1 MKTRSLK
8 RLLSLLLC
16 LCLVAGLLPGT
27 ALAANASNA
36 GPNPNATT
44 QDNNTHIIVAETA
57 TNDAKFCPY
66 TTYSGYIISAPAGM
80 SYDLS
85 TNTLTLNNYNGAGYY
100 IQTNMMGSDFK
111 VQLIGTNVLDGMDIW
126 GFGWGCGLTFT
137 GSGTLTVNSS
147 MTRSYGLQLNGE
159 GAEPI
164 LHVSQE
170 STVTVYGDGVGH
182 AIFLEGSTSLS
193 ASPITYGGTLSGGTP
208 VAKRPNLR
216 TGDVDTGNGVI
227 SCLVCTKNG
236 DSSGT
241 YYGFATA
248 YSSIPVSITYNLWKL
263 TGTPASGF
271 TFAEKVMD
279 ESTGQQ
285 VSYVST
291 DGQDPPP
298 GVLENYTM
306 VQEDLANWSIS
317 SDGDFLHPATVVIFS
332 PSGAEVPDVLSITTT
347 SLPGGTVN
355 QDYPSTTLTA
365 TGYDPAK
372 ALTWTAEGLPDGL
385 TLSTGGVLSGT
396 PAESGSFIVKV
407 TAQVAGSGATGTTAR
422 RSFVLSIASN
432 PFLFTLDNIDPDV
445 YGKQC
450 YLKGETV
457 NGTNLTLW
465 SGELKQ
471 GTTSLPVSD
480 QCLGATMAEVN
491 LIYYYSGGAVD
502 LATYTGSITLSEG
515 GRADLTGKGDVL
527 VALPEIQF
535 AATYPGVTGSFGFQ
549 ITSGGFSYSAGS
561 LAPKG
566 TDSWFLTAYLNYN
579 PSEASTLYDLD
590 NPIFSGPGV
599 EKDSST
605 GRYTYT
611 PTENSGSS
619 PITITLTESKL
630 REYTVTL
637 TSSDGKSLPDLSG
650 ARLTVSQSGMYGTN
664 TATATVTYDESTQT
678 NSAKMQL
685 YSGNASVSLI
695 QSGKYAP
702 KDSTVNIPADS
713 SSVTVDVVPSE
724 LKDMSLAI
732 SAVPE
737 ADALAEYAR
746 LLGQQNSA
754 VTISAGDETAKIGSY
769 NILTESPNKKTIYSS
784 SSAALYDTLYENGGT
799 CTIAWEESGPVHSG
813 QQEFTWK
820 KGNLSEHAILEVSL
834 KGGVLAE
841 VTNQSST
848 VYFTPWWYNPADKSW
863 HMGAS
868 VRAGVGQTAQLAL
881 WCPGSTGT
889 EADWNLLLVPQGA
902 AITKGL
908 TWGEAKTAYWGM
920 PFIEDVS
927 IQDNA
932 VVTTA
937 APLTVNKTAVDNI
950 QYPLQPY
957 STFVGPDQFDSTD
970 DLLVYTGHIQVNEV
984 YEAAMGGMTRLRLDA
999 AGTDSSGRVATQ
1011 ISSVVVNGVEYPYTK
1026 IQLETEPPQKDQLV
1040 SIQFQT
1046 YYQIDFSQPVEL
1058 PCDITVYAKPMLEA
1072 SDAVLQLSVK
1082 LENHSAL
1089 QLVNTA
1095 VVKAP
1100 DLSVSLPSVT
1110 GGDTVTAY
1118 VTAPSEYPT
1127 VRIYD
1132 GDELVATSDRNGSVQ
1147 IPLCGTSKSMTTSH
1161 RLTFRSFNN
1170 GGAEGPS
1177 VTKTVLHADG
1187 LPTVTAQHLLYGNR
1201 DVSRNTVY
1209 SFTSSYPAPFRMT
1222 CTIENAEN
1230 IAGNVSF
1237 AVRFLDGTIRY
1248 IEAKRSGKAFTT
1260 EAFTSSSP
1268 VIGAQVLYEIDWDK
1282 VQAAMNANLNVPGNT
1297 LGGSNSFESTI
1308 VLPWSDYKNELTQYQ
1323 EAFQYLEDNDNKEDA
1338 QKYQD
1343 ALKTNGDEMKNEGT
1357 LNFGRAESQ
1366 DPVDVNSGAKTAQ
1379 EMFDYLDKAAITDLK
1394 SGQTLYTGFTRQVTQ
1409 AFFQAEL
1416 GSGSGFSRLILA
1428 DGDDIKYE
1436 MYVKLIELANKEGT
1450 GTLVL
1455 AADYVTGGDGNP
1467 LYMEIGSVAVQGIA
1481 ATAAASNG
1489 QSASAPLSKSGGARN
1504 GDTSTP
1510 SSGGYYFTDIGDDQ
1524 TMSAMDYA
1532 SCVSDGYVTGMNTG
1546 LDVINTAGYYIDGTV
1561 DSVGTSGFAAGG
1573 YTTAL
1578 AVAGVGKATYDT
1590 AVNYSTLG
1598 DLYTM
1603 SANLLNSPCAQK
1615 LAQVNPGFISNMQN
1629 QLTEYKAMLDD
1640 AGAWNI
1646 GMGAYNVVNGAV
1658 GAAGGYA
1665 IPWVTL
1671 ATAGLG
1677 MFGDAIVKQKVSNC
1691 EATGTVLYDTM
1702 QLFIK
1707 KYANQYDDP
1716 ECKGGSTS
1724 NPEEPYRACIDPSGV
1739 VYEAVLSNPVEGAT
1753 VTLYTDSINYAPT
1766 YQTTKDDKTGATYQ
1780 IMVDQ
1785 YGNPATP
1792 TNADSASAAKLTI
1805 PEENSTIP
1813 AETVLTTGA
1822 DGRYQWMVTEGLWYV
1837 TAHKEG
1843 YQDGNSGNDVAA
1855 VVSSGRGTDTINWLP
1870 VSPEQLNV
1878 NIPLVSYEAPTV
1890 TAEYRSDGVY
1900 LTFSKYMDDDTL
1912 TANNFTV
1919 YAIGEDTEPIQITVK
1934 KLNSEKAPDNI
1945 DYNGAAAGYGTAPS
1959 YTSQIKLAPVS
1970 GTLSGKI
1977 AVIIGSGVLSYAG
1990 VPYTSRSTVNTISGS
2005 VSEGAL
2011 VTPPTLSHSG
2021 GQVAYGSTVTIT
2033 IPKGAAVY
2041 YTTDG
2046 TTPSATNGTRY
2057 YAGQTIPITQS
2068 MTLKAVAVKYDQ
2080 TSSTVTANFTVPSNA
2095 STTVIGDPSSQP
2107 GTGSGGS
2114 GGGGG
2119 GGGGGGSSSYSISV
2133 PSSSSIKGGSIT
2145 VSPQQAAKG
2154 DTVTITVTPDKGY
2167 ELEKLTV
2174 TDAKGNEL
2182 TLTEQGNG
2190 KYVFTMPGS
2199 SVKIEV
2205 SFREA
2210 VPIWESC
2217 TGGAECPAHLFT
2229 DVNTSAWYHKA
2240 VDYVLANGLMSG
2252 YGNGLF
2258 GPDDILSR
2266 AQLCQI
2272 IYNLEG
2278 QPATTSGSAFTDVA
2292 DGAWYADA
2300 VTWAASQSIVGG
2312 YGGGLFG
2319 PEDNITREQL
2329 AAILYRYAQAKGYD
2343 TASGADLSAY
2353 GDASDVSSWAIPA
2366 MQWACGTGVIMG
2378 VTEST
2383 LLPQGSATRAQ
2394 VATMLMRF
2402 CEYYADTK

>member
-1 MKTRSLK
+1 
-8 RLLSLLLC
+8 
-16 LCLVAGLLPGT
+16 
-27 ALAANASNA
+27 
-36 GPNPNATT
+36 
-44 QDNNTHIIVAETA
+44 
-57 TNDAKFCPY
+57 
-66 TTYSGYIISAPAGM
+66 
-80 SYDLS
+80 
-85 TNTLTLNNYNGAGYY
+85 
-100 IQTNMMGSDFK
+100 
-111 VQLIGTNVLDGMDIW
+111 
-126 GFGWGCGLTFT
+126 
-137 GSGTLTVNSS
+137 

-227 SCLVCTKNG
+227 SCLVCTKNV

-306 VQEDLANWSIS
+306 VQEDLANWTIS

-347 SLPGGTVN
+347 SLPGGKTGES
-355 QDYPSTTLTA
+355 YPSTTLTA

-407 TAQVAGSGATGTTAR
+407 TAQVNGSDAAGTTAR
-422 RSFVLSIASN
+422 RSFVLSIESN
-432 PFLFTLDNIDPDV
+432 PFQFILSGEIDSDV

-450 YLKGETV
+450 YLKGTTV

-465 SGELKQ
+465 SGVLKQ

-480 QCLGATMAEVN
+480 QCLGATMTEVN

-502 LATYTGSITLSEG
+502 LATYTNLNGITLSEG
-515 GRADLTGKGDVL
+515 DSAALTGKGDVL

-590 NPIFSGPGV
+590 NPIFSGSGV
-599 EKDSST
+599 GKDDST

-754 VTISAGDETAKIGSY
+754 VTIRAGDETAKIGSY

-937 APLTVNKTAVDNI
+937 KPLTMDKTAVDNI

-984 YEAAMGGMTRLRLDA
+984 YEAAMGGMTRLWLDA

-1026 IQLETEPPQKDQLV
+1026 IQLETEPSQKDQLV

-1046 YYQIDFSQPVEL
+1046 YYQIDFSEPVEL

-1118 VTAPSEYPT
+1118 VTAPPDYPT

-1209 SFTSSYPAPFRMT
+1209 SFTSSYPAPFRMS
-1222 CTIENAEN
+1222 CSMENADQ
-1230 IAGNVSF
+1230 IKGGVSF

-1248 IEAKRSGKAFTT
+1248 IEAKQSGNTFTT

-1282 VQAAMNANLNVPGNT
+1282 VQAAMNANLKVPGNT

-1323 EAFQYLEDNDNKEDA
+1323 EAFQYLKDNKEDA
-1338 QKYQD
+1338 QKYQN
-1343 ALKTNGDEMKNEGT
+1343 ALEANGDKMKEEGT
-1357 LNFGRAESQ
+1357 LTFGRATSQ

-1379 EMFDYLDKAAITDLK
+1379 EMFDHLDNAAITNLQQ
-1394 SGQTLYTGFTRQVTQ
+1394 GQTLYTGFTRQVTKN
-1409 AFFQAEL
+1409 FFQAEL

-1428 DGDDIKYE
+1428 DGNNIKYE
-1436 MYVKLIELANKEGT
+1436 MYVKLIDLANKEGT

-1467 LYMEIGSVAVQGIA
+1467 LYMEIGSVAVQGTT
-1481 ATAAASNG
+1481 TAGTGNVPFAST
-1489 QSASAPLSKSGGARN
+1489 PLAKSSTTRN
-1504 GDTSTP
+1504 GDTSAP
-1510 SSGGYYFTDIGDDQ
+1510 SSGGYYFTDIGDNQ
-1524 TMSAMDYA
+1524 TMDAMDYA
-1532 SCVSDGYVTGMNTG
+1532 SCVSDGYVTGMSTG

-1561 DSVGTSGFAAGG
+1561 DSVGESGFAAGG

-1578 AVAGVGKATYDT
+1578 SVAGVGKATYDT

-1646 GMGAYNVVNGAV
+1646 GMGAYNIVNGAV

-1724 NPEEPYRACIDPSGV
+1724 NDKNPEEPYRACIDPSGV
-1739 VYEAVLSNPVEGAT
+1739 VYEAVLSNPVVGAT

-1855 VVSSGRGTDTINWLP
+1855 VVSSGSGTDTINWLP

-1878 NIPLVSYEAPTV
+1878 NIPLVSHEAPTV
-1890 TAEYRSDGVY
+1890 TAEYRADGVY

-1912 TANNFTV
+1912 TADNFTV

-1959 YTSQIKLAPVS
+1959 YTRQIKLAPVS

-2119 GGGGGGSSSYSISV
+2119 GGAATYAINV
-2133 PSSSSIKGGSIT
+2133 PEATTGGSIT
-2145 VSPQQAAKG
+2145 VSPEKAAKG
-2154 DTVTITVTPDKGY
+2154 DTVTITVKPNKGFV
-2167 ELEKLTV
+2167 LDTLTV
-2174 TDAKGNEL
+2174 TDAKGNKL
-2182 TLTEQGNG
+2182 TLTPAGSNQ
-2190 KYVFTMPGS
+2190 YTFTMPDSKVEIKVSFKESAEQQTIPFIDVYESDYYYDAVYWAVKNGVTNGTSATTFSPDVTVTRAQMVTFLWRAHGSPKTSGENPFADVSSSAYYYDAVLWAVANGITKGS
-2199 SVKIEV
+2199 SATTF
-2205 SFREA
+2205 S
-2210 VPIWESC
+2210 
-2217 TGGAECPAHLFT
+2217 
-2229 DVNTSAWYHKA
+2229 
-2240 VDYVLANGLMSG
+2240 
-2252 YGNGLF
+2252 
-2258 GPDDILSR
+2258 PDAPVTR
-2266 AQLCQI
+2266 AQAVTFQWRTA
-2272 IYNLEG
+2272 G
-2278 QPATTSGSAFTDVA
+2278 SPKATGDSFSDVA
-2292 DGAWYADA
+2292 ADTYYADA
-2300 VTWAASQSIVGG
+2300 VTWAVANGITNGTSATTFS
-2312 YGGGLFG
+2312 
-2319 PEDNITREQL
+2319 PETPVSRAQ
-2329 AAILYRYAQAKGYD
+2329 AVTFLYRELA
-2343 TASGADLSAY
+2343 
-2353 GDASDVSSWAIPA
+2353 
-2366 MQWACGTGVIMG
+2366 
-2378 VTEST
+2378 
-2383 LLPQGSATRAQ
+2383 
-2394 VATMLMRF
+2394 
-2402 CEYYADTK
+2402 

>member
-1 MKTRSLK
+1 M
-8 RLLSLLLC
+8 
-16 LCLVAGLLPGT
+16 
-27 ALAANASNA
+27 
-36 GPNPNATT
+36 
-44 QDNNTHIIVAETA
+44 
-57 TNDAKFCPY
+57 
-66 TTYSGYIISAPAGM
+66 
-80 SYDLS
+80 
-85 TNTLTLNNYNGAGYY
+85 
-100 IQTNMMGSDFK
+100 
-111 VQLIGTNVLDGMDIW
+111 
-126 GFGWGCGLTFT
+126 
-137 GSGTLTVNSS
+137 
-147 MTRSYGLQLNGE
+147 
-159 GAEPI
+159 
-164 LHVSQE
+164 
-170 STVTVYGDGVGH
+170 
-182 AIFLEGSTSLS
+182 
-193 ASPITYGGTLSGGTP
+193 
-208 VAKRPNLR
+208 
-216 TGDVDTGNGVI
+216 
-227 SCLVCTKNG
+227 
-236 DSSGT
+236 
-241 YYGFATA
+241 
-248 YSSIPVSITYNLWKL
+248 
-263 TGTPASGF
+263 
-271 TFAEKVMD
+271 
-279 ESTGQQ
+279 
-285 VSYVST
+285 
-291 DGQDPPP
+291 
-298 GVLENYTM
+298 
-306 VQEDLANWSIS
+306 
-317 SDGDFLHPATVVIFS
+317 
-332 PSGAEVPDVLSITTT
+332 
-347 SLPGGTVN
+347 
-355 QDYPSTTLTA
+355 
-365 TGYDPAK
+365 
-372 ALTWTAEGLPDGL
+372 
-385 TLSTGGVLSGT
+385 
-396 PAESGSFIVKV
+396 
-407 TAQVAGSGATGTTAR
+407 
-422 RSFVLSIASN
+422 
-432 PFLFTLDNIDPDV
+432 
-445 YGKQC
+445 
-450 YLKGETV
+450 
-457 NGTNLTLW
+457 
-465 SGELKQ
+465 
-471 GTTSLPVSD
+471 
-480 QCLGATMAEVN
+480 
-491 LIYYYSGGAVD
+491 
-502 LATYTGSITLSEG
+502 
-515 GRADLTGKGDVL
+515 
-527 VALPEIQF
+527 
-535 AATYPGVTGSFGFQ
+535 
-549 ITSGGFSYSAGS
+549 
-561 LAPKG
+561 
-566 TDSWFLTAYLNYN
+566 
-579 PSEASTLYDLD
+579 
-590 NPIFSGPGV
+590 
-599 EKDSST
+599 
-605 GRYTYT
+605 
-611 PTENSGSS
+611 
-619 PITITLTESKL
+619 
-630 REYTVTL
+630 
-637 TSSDGKSLPDLSG
+637 
-650 ARLTVSQSGMYGTN
+650 
-664 TATATVTYDESTQT
+664 
-678 NSAKMQL
+678 
-685 YSGNASVSLI
+685 
-695 QSGKYAP
+695 
-702 KDSTVNIPADS
+702 
-713 SSVTVDVVPSE
+713 
-724 LKDMSLAI
+724 
-732 SAVPE
+732 
-737 ADALAEYAR
+737 
-746 LLGQQNSA
+746 
-754 VTISAGDETAKIGSY
+754 
-769 NILTESPNKKTIYSS
+769 
-784 SSAALYDTLYENGGT
+784 
-799 CTIAWEESGPVHSG
+799 
-813 QQEFTWK
+813 
-820 KGNLSEHAILEVSL
+820 
-834 KGGVLAE
+834 
-841 VTNQSST
+841 
-848 VYFTPWWYNPADKSW
+848 
-863 HMGAS
+863 
-868 VRAGVGQTAQLAL
+868 
-881 WCPGSTGT
+881 
-889 EADWNLLLVPQGA
+889 
-902 AITKGL
+902 
-908 TWGEAKTAYWGM
+908 
-920 PFIEDVS
+920 
-927 IQDNA
+927 
-932 VVTTA
+932 
-937 APLTVNKTAVDNI
+937 
-950 QYPLQPY
+950 
-957 STFVGPDQFDSTD
+957 
-970 DLLVYTGHIQVNEV
+970 
-984 YEAAMGGMTRLRLDA
+984 
-999 AGTDSSGRVATQ
+999 
-1011 ISSVVVNGVEYPYTK
+1011 VVNGVEYPYTE
-1026 IQLETEPPQKDQLV
+1026 IQLETEQPQKDQLV

-1058 PCDITVYAKPMLEA
+1058 PCDITVYAKPMVEA

-1082 LENHSAL
+1082 LENHSSL

-1100 DLSVSLPSVT
+1100 DLSVSVPSVT

-1118 VTAPSEYPT
+1118 VTAPSDYPT

-1394 SGQTLYTGFTRQVTQ
+1394 PGQTLYTGFTRQVTQ

-1467 LYMEIGSVAVQGIA
+1467 LYMEIGSVAVQGTA

-1489 QSASAPLSKSGGARN
+1489 QSASTPLSKSGGARN

-1753 VTLYTDSINYAPT
+1753 VTLYTDGINYTPT
-1766 YQTTKDDKTGATYQ
+1766 YATTTDSKTGATYQ

-1785 YGNPATP
+1785 DGSPAKPNNT
-1792 TNADSASAAKLTI
+1792 DRASKAKLTT

-1855 VVSSGRGTDTINWLP
+1855 VVSSGSGTDTINWLP

-1878 NIPLVSYEAPTV
+1878 NIPLVSDETPTV
-1890 TAEYRSDGVY
+1890 TDIQYRSDGVY

-1912 TANNFTV
+1912 TADNFTV
-1919 YAIGEDTEPIQITVK
+1919 YAIGEDTKPIQITVT
-1934 KLNSEKAPDNI
+1934 KLNSEQAPDNI

-1959 YTSQIKLAPVS
+1959 YTSQIKLVPVS
-1970 GTLSGKI
+1970 GTLSGEI
-1977 AVIIGSGVLSYAG
+1977 AVIIGSDVKSYAD
-1990 VPYTSRSTVNTISGS
+1990 VPFTSRSTVNTISGS

-2011 VTPPTLSHSG
+2011 VTPPTFSPSG
-2021 GQVAYGSTVTIT
+2021 GQVAYGTAVTLN
-2033 IPKGAAVY
+2033 IPDGAAVY

-2046 TTPSATNGTRY
+2046 STPSATNGTRY

-2080 TSSTVTANFTVPSNA
+2080 TSSTVTANFTVPNNA

-2119 GGGGGGSSSYSISV
+2119 GGAATYAINV
-2133 PSSSSIKGGSIT
+2133 PEATTGGSIT
-2145 VSPQQAAKG
+2145 VSPEKAAKG
-2154 DTVTITVTPDKGY
+2154 DTVTITVKPNKGFV
-2167 ELEKLTV
+2167 LDTLTV
-2174 TDAKGNEL
+2174 TDAKGNKL
-2182 TLTEQGNG
+2182 TLTPAGSNQ
-2190 KYVFTMPGS
+2190 YTFTMPDSKVEIKVSFKESAEQQTIPFIDVYESDYYYDAVYWAVKNGVTNGTSATTFSPDVTVTRAQMVTFLWRAHGSPKTSGENPFADVSSSAYYYDAVLWAVANGITKGS
-2199 SVKIEV
+2199 SATTF
-2205 SFREA
+2205 S
-2210 VPIWESC
+2210 
-2217 TGGAECPAHLFT
+2217 
-2229 DVNTSAWYHKA
+2229 
-2240 VDYVLANGLMSG
+2240 
-2252 YGNGLF
+2252 
-2258 GPDDILSR
+2258 PDAPVTR
-2266 AQLCQI
+2266 AQAVTFQWRTA
-2272 IYNLEG
+2272 G
-2278 QPATTSGSAFTDVA
+2278 SPKATGDSFSDVA
-2292 DGAWYADA
+2292 ADTYYADA
-2300 VTWAASQSIVGG
+2300 VTWAVANGITNGTSATTFS
-2312 YGGGLFG
+2312 
-2319 PEDNITREQL
+2319 PETPVSRAQ
-2329 AAILYRYAQAKGYD
+2329 AVTFLYRELA
-2343 TASGADLSAY
+2343 
-2353 GDASDVSSWAIPA
+2353 
-2366 MQWACGTGVIMG
+2366 
-2378 VTEST
+2378 
-2383 LLPQGSATRAQ
+2383 
-2394 VATMLMRF
+2394 
-2402 CEYYADTK
+2402 

>member
-1 MKTRSLK
+1 MKSNQPK

-16 LCLVAGLLPGT
+16 LCMVTGLLPVT
-27 ALAANASNA
+27 AGAANVSNA
-36 GPNPNATT
+36 GPNPSATSA
-44 QDNNTHIIVAETA
+44 DHNTHIIVAETA
-57 TNDAKFCPY
+57 TNNAKFCPY
-66 TTYSGYIISAPAGM
+66 TTYSGYTISAPEGM
-80 SYDLS
+80 SYDRS
-85 TNTLTLNNYNGAGYY
+85 TNTLTLNNYDGAGYY

-126 GFGWGCGLTFT
+126 GAGWGCGLTFT
-137 GSGTLTVNSS
+137 GSGTLTVNGS

-216 TGDVDTGNGVI
+216 TGDVNTGNGVI

-236 DSSGT
+236 DSSGVF
-241 YYGFATA
+241 YGFSTA
-248 YSSIPVSITYNLWKL
+248 YSSIPVSITYRLWKL
-263 TGTPASGF
+263 TGDPASGF
-271 TFAEKVMD
+271 TLAEKVMD
-279 ESTGQQ
+279 ESSGQQ

-332 PSGAEVPDVLSITTT
+332 PGGAEVPDVLSITTT
-347 SLPGGTVN
+347 SLPEGKTGET
-355 QDYPSTTLTA
+355 YTSTTLTA

-372 ALTWTAEGLPDGL
+372 SLTWTAEGLPEGL
-385 TLSTGGVLSGT
+385 TLSPGGTLSGT

-407 TAQVAGSGATGTTAR
+407 TAQVNGSGATGTTAR
-422 RSFVLSIASN
+422 RSYVLSIASN
-432 PFLFTLDNIDPDV
+432 PFLFTLDNNIDSDV

-450 YLKGETV
+450 YLKGKTV

-491 LIYYYSGGAVD
+491 LTYYYSGGAED
-502 LATYTGSITLSEG
+502 LATYTGSSITLSEG
-515 GRADLTGKGDVL
+515 GRAALTGKGDVL
-527 VALPEIQF
+527 VALPEIKF
-535 AATYPGVTGSFGFQ
+535 KENYPGVTGSFGFQ
-549 ITSGGFSYSAGS
+549 ITGGGFSYSAGS

-566 TDSWFLTAYLNYN
+566 TNNSWLLTAYLNYN
-579 PSEASTLYDLD
+579 PSEASTLYNLD
-590 NPIFSGPGV
+590 SLTFSGPGV
-599 EKDSST
+599 KPDSN

-611 PTENSGSS
+611 PSENSGNS
-619 PITITLTESKL
+619 PITITLTEWKL
-630 REYTVTL
+630 SEYTVTL
-637 TSSDGKSLPDLSG
+637 ASSADDITLPDLSG

-695 QSGKYAP
+695 QAGKYALAN
-702 KDSTVNIPADS
+702 STVNIPAGS
-713 SSVTVDVVPSE
+713 SSVTVNVVPSE
-724 LKDMSLAI
+724 VKDMSLAI

-754 VTISAGDETAKIGSY
+754 VTIRAGDETAEIGSY
-769 NILTESPNKKTIYSS
+769 NILTESANTKTIYSS
-784 SSAALYDTLYENGGT
+784 SSAALYDTLYKNGGT
-799 CTIAWEESGPVHSG
+799 CTIAWEESGPVYSG
-813 QQEFTWK
+813 QQSLTWG
-820 KGNLSEHAILEVSL
+820 KGSLTEHAILEVSL
-834 KGGVLAE
+834 KGGVLVE

-848 VYFTPWWYNPADKSW
+848 VYFSPWWYNPADESW
-863 HMGAS
+863 HMGSS
-868 VRAGVGQTAQLAL
+868 VRAGVGQTEKLAL

-889 EADWNLLLVPQGA
+889 EADWNLLLVPQWVA
-902 AITKGL
+902 NPTGL
-908 TWGEAKTAYWGM
+908 TWGEAKTAYSGM
-920 PFIEDVS
+920 PVIEAVS

-932 VVTTA
+932 VVTTE
-937 APLTVNKTAVDNI
+937 APLTVNKDAVDRIAN
-950 QYPLQPY
+950 PLKPY

-970 DLLVYTGHIQVNEV
+970 DLLVYTGHIQANEL
-984 YEAAMGGMTRLRLDA
+984 YEGRTGGMTRLWLDA
-999 AGTDSSGRVATQ
+999 AGTDSGGRVATQ

-1026 IQLETEPPQKDQLV
+1026 IQLETEPLQKDQLV

-1046 YYQIDFSQPVEL
+1046 YYQITFSEPVEL
-1058 PCDITVYAKPMLEA
+1058 PCDITVYAKPMAEA
-1072 SDAVLQLSVK
+1072 SDAVLQLSVN
-1082 LENHSAL
+1082 LEKHSAL

-1100 DLSVSLPSVT
+1100 DLSVSVPSVT

-1118 VTAPSEYPT
+1118 VTAPSNYPT

-1132 GDELVATSDRNGSVQ
+1132 GDELVATSRNGSVQ

-1161 RLTFRSFNN
+1161 RLTFRSFNAK
-1170 GGAEGPS
+1170 GEEGPS
-1177 VTKTVLHADG
+1177 VTRTVLHADG
-1187 LPTVTAQHLLYGNR
+1187 LPTVTAQHLLSGNR
-1201 DVSRNTVY
+1201 EVSRNTVY
-1209 SFTSSYPAPFRMT
+1209 SFTSANPAPFQMI
-1222 CTIENAEN
+1222 CSMENADK
-1230 IAGNVSF
+1230 IKGGVSF
-1237 AVRFLDGTIRY
+1237 AVRFLDGTVRY
-1248 IEAKRSGKAFTT
+1248 IEATQDGNLFSTAK
-1260 EAFTSSSP
+1260 FTSSSP

-1323 EAFQYLEDNDNKEDA
+1323 EAFQYLEDNEGEA

-1343 ALKTNGDEMKNEGT
+1343 ALKTNGDQMKNAGT
-1357 LNFGRAESQ
+1357 LNFGRASSQ
-1366 DPVDVNSGAKTAQ
+1366 TPVDVDSGAKTAQ
-1379 EMFDYLDKAAITDLK
+1379 EMFDHLDNAAITDLK
-1394 SGQTLYTGFTRQVTQ
+1394 QGQTLYTGFTRQVTKN
-1409 AFFQAEL
+1409 FFQAEL
-1416 GSGSGFSRLILA
+1416 GNGSGFSRLILA
-1428 DGDDIKYE
+1428 DGNDIKYE
-1436 MYVKLIELANKEGT
+1436 MYVKLIELGNKEGT

-1467 LYMEIGSVAVQGIA
+1467 LYMEIGSVAVQGTA

-1510 SSGGYYFTDIGDDQ
+1510 SSGGYYFTDIDDDQ

-1532 SCVSDGYVTGMNTG
+1532 SCVSDGYVTGVSTG

-1561 DSVGTSGFAAGG
+1561 DSVGESGFAAGG

-1578 AVAGVGKATYDT
+1578 SVAGVGKATYDT

-1615 LAQVNPGFISNMQN
+1615 LAKVNPGFISNMQN

-1716 ECKGGSTS
+1716 ECKGGSS
-1724 NPEEPYRACIDPSGV
+1724 SNPNDKDKDKEKDIQDKNPEEPYRACIDPSGV

-1785 YGNPATP
+1785 DGNPARP
-1792 TNADSASAAKLTI
+1792 TNAGEASGARLTT
-1805 PEENSTIP
+1805 PVGSTIP

-1822 DGRYQWMVTEGLWYV
+1822 DGRYQWMVEEGLWYV

-1855 VVSSGRGTDTINWLP
+1855 VVSSGSGTDTINWLP

-1878 NIPLVSYEAPTV
+1878 NIPLVSHEAPTV
-1890 TAEYRSDGVY
+1890 TAEYRDDGVY
-1900 LTFSKYMDDDTL
+1900 LTFSKYMDNETL
-1912 TANNFTV
+1912 TANGAFKINGSNATV
-1919 YAIGEDTEPIQITVK
+1919 EL
-1934 KLNSEKAPDNI
+1934 LNSEQAPANI
-1945 DYNGAAAGYGTAPS
+1945 DYNGAEAGYGTAPS
-1959 YTSQIKLAPVS
+1959 YTSQIKLAVAE
-1970 GTLSGKI
+1970 GTTLSGN
-1977 AVIIGSGVLSYAG
+1977 VTVTIGSGVKSYAG
-1990 VPYTSRSTVNTISGS
+1990 VPCTTKTEGLTLNGEVGEATSVTTPTITSSDGNTQGE
-2005 VSEGAL
+2005 V
-2011 VTPPTLSHSG
+2011 P
-2021 GQVAYGSTVTIT
+2021 YGSTVTIT
-2033 IPKGAAVY
+2033 CATDGTILY

-2046 TTPSATNGTRY
+2046 SEPTTASARY
-2057 YAGQTIPITQS
+2057 YPGQTIAIDRD
-2068 MTLKAVAVKYDQ
+2068 MTIKVLAVKPGYTDA
-2080 TSSTVTANFTVPSNA
+2080 TASASFTVPTDKNV
-2095 STTVIGDPSSQP
+2095 TIGDDYEQP
-2107 GTGSGGS
+2107 GTDPGTNPGV

-2119 GGGGGGSSSYSISV
+2119 GGGGGAATYAVSLPEGIT
-2133 PSSSSIKGGSIT
+2133 GGAVT
-2145 VSPQQAAKG
+2145 VSPEKAAKG
-2154 DTVTITVTPDKGY
+2154 DTVTITVKPDDGY
-2167 ELEKLTV
+2167 ELDKLTV
-2174 TDAKGNEL
+2174 TDAKGNEVKL
-2182 TLTEQGNG
+2182 TDKGGGT
-2190 KYVFTMPGS
+2190 YTFTMPAS
-2199 SVKIEV
+2199 KVEIQV
-2205 SFREA
+2205 SFQERA
-2210 VPIWESC
+2210 GQGDNP
-2217 TGGAECPAHLFT
+2217 FT
-2229 DVNTSAWYHKA
+2229 DVSESAYYYDAVLWAVENGVTNGTSPTTFRPNAP
-2240 VDYVLANGLMSG
+2240 VT
-2252 YGNGLF
+2252 
-2258 GPDDILSR
+2258 R
-2266 AQLCQI
+2266 AQMVTFLWRA
-2272 IYNLEG
+2272 YGAPEATG
-2278 QPATTSGSAFTDVA
+2278 QNPFTDVDGDTWYYDAVLWAVANGVTNGTTATTFAPEAPVTRAQAVTFQWRAAGSPEATGESFDDVAA
-2292 DGAWYADA
+2292 DAYYADA
-2300 VTWAASQSIVGG
+2300 VTWAVEQGITNGTSPTT
-2312 YGGGLFG
+2312 FR
-2319 PEDNITREQL
+2319 PE
-2329 AAILYRYAQAKGYD
+2329 AP
-2343 TASGADLSAY
+2343 
-2353 GDASDVSSWAIPA
+2353 V
-2366 MQWACGTGVIMG
+2366 
-2378 VTEST
+2378 
-2383 LLPQGSATRAQ
+2383 TRAQ
-2394 VATMLMRF
+2394 AVTFLYRELA
-2402 CEYYADTK
+2402 

>member
-1 MKTRSLK
+1 MKRIRK

-16 LCLVAGLLPGT
+16 FCMVAGLLPVT
-27 ALAANASNA
+27 AGAANASNA
-36 GPNPNATT
+36 GPNPNATSEEH
-44 QDNNTHIIVAETA
+44 NTHIIVAETA
-57 TNDAKFCPY
+57 TSSAKFCPY
-66 TTYSGYIISAPAGM
+66 TTYSGYSISAPEGM
-80 SYDLS
+80 SYDHS

-317 SDGDFLHPATVVIFS
+317 SDGDFLHPASVVIFS

-355 QDYPSTTLTA
+355 QDYPSITLTA

-566 TDSWFLTAYLNYN
+566 TDSWFLTAYLHCN

-590 NPIFSGPGV
+590 NPIFSGSGV
-599 EKDSST
+599 GKDDST

-754 VTISAGDETAKIGSY
+754 VTIRAGDETAKIGSY

-984 YEAAMGGMTRLRLDA
+984 YEAAMGGMTRLWLDA

-1026 IQLETEPPQKDQLV
+1026 IQLETEQSQKDQLV

-1118 VTAPSEYPT
+1118 VTAPSDYPT

-1187 LPTVTAQHLLYGNR
+1187 LPTVTAQHLLSGNR
-1201 DVSRNTVY
+1201 EVSRNTVY
-1209 SFTSSYPAPFRMT
+1209 SFTSSYPAPFRMS
-1222 CTIENAEN
+1222 CSMENADQ
-1230 IAGNVSF
+1230 IKGGVSF

-1248 IEAKRSGKAFTT
+1248 IEAKQSGNTFTT

-1282 VQAAMNANLNVPGNT
+1282 VQATMNANLKVPGNT

-1323 EAFQYLEDNDNKEDA
+1323 EAFQYLKDNKEDA
-1338 QKYQD
+1338 QKYQN
-1343 ALKTNGDEMKNEGT
+1343 ALEANGDKMKEEGT
-1357 LNFGRAESQ
+1357 LTFGRATSQ

-1379 EMFDYLDKAAITDLK
+1379 EMFDHLDNAAITNLQQ
-1394 SGQTLYTGFTRQVTQ
+1394 GQTLYTGFTRQVTKN
-1409 AFFQAEL
+1409 FFQAEL

-1428 DGDDIKYE
+1428 DGNNIKYE
-1436 MYVKLIELANKEGT
+1436 MYVKLIDLANKEGT

-1467 LYMEIGSVAVQGIA
+1467 LYMEIGSVAVQGTT
-1481 ATAAASNG
+1481 TAGTGNVPFAST
-1489 QSASAPLSKSGGARN
+1489 PLAKSSTTRN
-1504 GDTSTP
+1504 GDTSAP
-1510 SSGGYYFTDIGDDQ
+1510 SSGGYYFTDIGDNQ
-1524 TMSAMDYA
+1524 TMDAMDYA
-1532 SCVSDGYVTGMNTG
+1532 SCVSDGYVTGMSTG

-1561 DSVGTSGFAAGG
+1561 DSVGESGFAAGG

-1578 AVAGVGKATYDT
+1578 SVAGVGKATYDT

-1753 VTLYTDSINYAPT
+1753 VTLYTDETDYTPEYNTADNGNGKIPV
-1766 YQTTKDDKTGATYQ
+1766 
-1780 IMVDQ
+1780 MVNAD
-1785 YGNPATP
+1785 GTPAVP
-1792 TNADSASAAKLTI
+1792 TNSYSGSGSLTS
-1805 PEENSTIP
+1805 PVDSTIP
-1813 AETVLTTGA
+1813 TETVLTTGA
-1822 DGRYQWMVTEGLWYV
+1822 DGRYQWMVTEGLWFV
-1837 TAHKEG
+1837 TAYKEG
-1843 YQDGNSGNDVAA
+1843 YQAGDSGNDVAA
-1855 VVSSGRGTDTINWLP
+1855 VVTDSSGRRWLP

-1878 NIPLVSYEAPTV
+1878 NIPLVSDETPTV
-1890 TAEYRSDGVY
+1890 TDIQYRSDGVY

-1912 TANNFTV
+1912 TADNFTV
-1919 YAIGEDTEPIQITVK
+1919 YAIGEDTEPIHITVE

-1959 YTSQIKLAPVS
+1959 YTSQIKLAPTN
-1970 GTLSGKI
+1970 GTLTGEI
-1977 AVIIGSGVLSYAG
+1977 AVIIGSDVKSYAG
-1990 VPYTSRSTVNTISGS
+1990 VPFTSRSTANALSGT

-2011 VTPPTLSHSG
+2011 VTQPTLSHSSG
-2021 GQVAYGSTVTIT
+2021 EVPYGTAVTIKD
-2033 IPKGAAVY
+2033 IPEGAAVY

-2046 TTPSATNGTRY
+2046 TTPTFDTNGQPTGSTLRY
-2057 YAGQTIPITQS
+2057 YAGQTIPVTQS
-2068 MTLKAVAVKYDQ
+2068 MTLTVVAVKYDQ

-2119 GGGGGGSSSYSISV
+2119 GGGAATYAINV
-2133 PSSSSIKGGSIT
+2133 PEATTGGSIT
-2145 VSPQQAAKG
+2145 VSPEKAAKG
-2154 DTVTITVTPDKGY
+2154 DTVTITVKPNKGFV
-2167 ELEKLTV
+2167 LDTLTV
-2174 TDAKGNEL
+2174 TDAKGNKL
-2182 TLTEQGNG
+2182 TLTPAGSNQ
-2190 KYVFTMPGS
+2190 YTFTMPDSKVEIKVSFKESAEQQTIPFIDVYESDYYYDAVYWAVKNGVTNGTSATTFSPDVTVTRAQMVTFLWRAHGSPKTSGENPFADVSSSAYYYDAVLWAVANGITKGS
-2199 SVKIEV
+2199 SATTF
-2205 SFREA
+2205 S
-2210 VPIWESC
+2210 
-2217 TGGAECPAHLFT
+2217 
-2229 DVNTSAWYHKA
+2229 
-2240 VDYVLANGLMSG
+2240 
-2252 YGNGLF
+2252 
-2258 GPDDILSR
+2258 PDAPVTR
-2266 AQLCQI
+2266 AQAVTFQWRTA
-2272 IYNLEG
+2272 G
-2278 QPATTSGSAFTDVA
+2278 SPKATGDSFSDVA
-2292 DGAWYADA
+2292 ADTYYADA
-2300 VTWAASQSIVGG
+2300 VTWAVANGITNGTSATTFS
-2312 YGGGLFG
+2312 
-2319 PEDNITREQL
+2319 PETPVSRAQ
-2329 AAILYRYAQAKGYD
+2329 AVTFLYRELA
-2343 TASGADLSAY
+2343 
-2353 GDASDVSSWAIPA
+2353 
-2366 MQWACGTGVIMG
+2366 
-2378 VTEST
+2378 
-2383 LLPQGSATRAQ
+2383 
-2394 VATMLMRF
+2394 
-2402 CEYYADTK
+2402 

>member
-1 MKTRSLK
+1 
-8 RLLSLLLC
+8 
-16 LCLVAGLLPGT
+16 
-27 ALAANASNA
+27 
-36 GPNPNATT
+36 
-44 QDNNTHIIVAETA
+44 
-57 TNDAKFCPY
+57 
-66 TTYSGYIISAPAGM
+66 
-80 SYDLS
+80 
-85 TNTLTLNNYNGAGYY
+85 
-100 IQTNMMGSDFK
+100 
-111 VQLIGTNVLDGMDIW
+111 
-126 GFGWGCGLTFT
+126 
-137 GSGTLTVNSS
+137 

-227 SCLVCTKNG
+227 SCLVCTKNV

-306 VQEDLANWSIS
+306 VQEDLANWTIS

-347 SLPGGTVN
+347 SLPGGKTGES
-355 QDYPSTTLTA
+355 YPSTTLTA

-465 SGELKQ
+465 SGVLKQ

-502 LATYTGSITLSEG
+502 LATYTNLNGITLSEG
-515 GRADLTGKGDVL
+515 DSAALTGKGDVL

-566 TDSWFLTAYLNYN
+566 TDSWFVTAYLNYN

-590 NPIFSGPGV
+590 NPIFSGSGV
-599 EKDSST
+599 GKDDST

-754 VTISAGDETAKIGSY
+754 VTIRAGDETAKIGSY

-937 APLTVNKTAVDNI
+937 KPLTMDKTAVDNI

-984 YEAAMGGMTRLRLDA
+984 YEAAMGGMTRLWLDA

-1046 YYQIDFSQPVEL
+1046 YYQIDFSEPVEL

-1118 VTAPSEYPT
+1118 VTAPPDYPT

-1209 SFTSSYPAPFRMT
+1209 SFTSSYPAPFRMS
-1222 CTIENAEN
+1222 CSMENADQ
-1230 IAGNVSF
+1230 IKGGVSF

-1248 IEAKRSGKAFTT
+1248 IEAKQSGNTFTT

-1282 VQAAMNANLNVPGNT
+1282 VQAAMNANLKVPGNT

-1323 EAFQYLEDNDNKEDA
+1323 EAFQYLKDNKEDA
-1338 QKYQD
+1338 QKYQN
-1343 ALKTNGDEMKNEGT
+1343 ALEANGDKMKEEGT
-1357 LNFGRAESQ
+1357 LTFGRATSQ

-1379 EMFDYLDKAAITDLK
+1379 EMFDHLDNAAITNLQQ
-1394 SGQTLYTGFTRQVTQ
+1394 GQTLYTGFTRQVTKN
-1409 AFFQAEL
+1409 FFQAEL

-1428 DGDDIKYE
+1428 DGNNIKYE
-1436 MYVKLIELANKEGT
+1436 MYVKLIDLANKEGT

-1467 LYMEIGSVAVQGIA
+1467 LYMEIGSVAVQGTT
-1481 ATAAASNG
+1481 TAGTGNVPFAST
-1489 QSASAPLSKSGGARN
+1489 PLAKSSTTRN
-1504 GDTSTP
+1504 GDTSAP
-1510 SSGGYYFTDIGDDQ
+1510 SSGGYYFTDIGDNQ
-1524 TMSAMDYA
+1524 TMDAMDYA
-1532 SCVSDGYVTGMNTG
+1532 SCVSDGYVTGMSTG

-1561 DSVGTSGFAAGG
+1561 DSVGESGFAAGG

-1578 AVAGVGKATYDT
+1578 SVAGVGKATYDT

-1646 GMGAYNVVNGAV
+1646 GMGAYNIVNGAV

-1739 VYEAVLSNPVEGAT
+1739 VYEAVLSNPVVGAT

-1855 VVSSGRGTDTINWLP
+1855 VVSSGSGTDTINWLP

-1878 NIPLVSYEAPTV
+1878 NIPLVSHEAPTV
-1890 TAEYRSDGVY
+1890 TAEYRADGVY

-1912 TANNFTV
+1912 TADNFTV

-1959 YTSQIKLAPVS
+1959 YTRQIKLAPVS

-2119 GGGGGGSSSYSISV
+2119 GGAATYAINV
-2133 PSSSSIKGGSIT
+2133 PEATTGGSIT
-2145 VSPQQAAKG
+2145 VSPEKAAKG
-2154 DTVTITVTPDKGY
+2154 DTVTITVKPNKGFV
-2167 ELEKLTV
+2167 LDTLTV
-2174 TDAKGNEL
+2174 TDAKGNKL
-2182 TLTEQGNG
+2182 TLTPAGSNQ
-2190 KYVFTMPGS
+2190 YTFTMPDSKVEIKVSFKESAEQQTIPFIDVYESDYYYDAVYWAVKNGVTNGTSATTFSPDVTVTRAQMVTFLWRAHGSPKTSGENPFADVSSSAYYYDAVLWAVANGITKGS
-2199 SVKIEV
+2199 SATTF
-2205 SFREA
+2205 S
-2210 VPIWESC
+2210 
-2217 TGGAECPAHLFT
+2217 
-2229 DVNTSAWYHKA
+2229 
-2240 VDYVLANGLMSG
+2240 
-2252 YGNGLF
+2252 
-2258 GPDDILSR
+2258 PDAPVTR
-2266 AQLCQI
+2266 AQAVTFQWRTA
-2272 IYNLEG
+2272 G
-2278 QPATTSGSAFTDVA
+2278 SPKATGDSFSDVA
-2292 DGAWYADA
+2292 ADTYYADA
-2300 VTWAASQSIVGG
+2300 VTWAVANGITNGTSATTFS
-2312 YGGGLFG
+2312 
-2319 PEDNITREQL
+2319 PETPVSRAQ
-2329 AAILYRYAQAKGYD
+2329 AVTFLYRELA
-2343 TASGADLSAY
+2343 
-2353 GDASDVSSWAIPA
+2353 
-2366 MQWACGTGVIMG
+2366 
-2378 VTEST
+2378 
-2383 LLPQGSATRAQ
+2383 
-2394 VATMLMRF
+2394 
-2402 CEYYADTK
+2402 